1 MWIWLTLEVE
11 NAVYWVPSF
20 CQQYQWKLCIVIVFG
35 FSAVPLCHDWS
46 SNADRLCVLSASTR
60 LCILSSFRI
69 QLQLFSLI
77 ALNCGLHLS
86 DKWKW
91 LIIWLFV
98 FPRIQWCT
106 DFKTLPDFQEC
117 CVTWKRCWKI
127 IAIVLERAVVLKFL
141 LYYQCFIL
149 FSVYCNM

>member
-11 NAVYWVPSF
+11 RAVCWAPSF
-20 CQQYQWKLCIVIVFG
+20 CQHYQWKLCIVIVFS
-35 FSAVPLCHDWS
+35 FSVVPLCRDWS
-46 SNADRLCVLSASTR
+46 SNADRLCVLSAATR

-91 LIIWLFV
+91 LIIWPFV
-98 FPRIQWCT
+98 FLRKHWRT
-106 DFKTLPDFQEC
+106 DFKTFPDYQEC

-127 IAIVLERAVVLKFL
+127 IVMVLERADVSL
-141 LYYQCFIL
+141 LYYLCFIL
-149 FSVYCNM
+149 FSIWCNM